1 MGPRPAGPTSQA
13 LMFFE
18 SFKRMRLAHSS
29 RKGLTRVIGAQLT
42 SPGAMLG
49 TVAYMSPAQVKAKE
63 LDVRTDLFSFGSVP
77 YEMGTAK
84 TPFDGS
90 SAGDVCG
97 LIVQQDPVPL
107 SRV

>member
-1 MGPRPAGPTSQA
+1 MPRILDFGLAKVTIAKSPLGSEPA
-13 LMFFE
+13 
-18 SFKRMRLAHSS
+18 LAT
-29 RKGLTRVIGAQLT
+29 LEVDPEQLT

-49 TVAYMSPAQVKAKE
+49 TVAYMSPAQVKAKK

-90 SAGDVCG
+90 SAGDICG